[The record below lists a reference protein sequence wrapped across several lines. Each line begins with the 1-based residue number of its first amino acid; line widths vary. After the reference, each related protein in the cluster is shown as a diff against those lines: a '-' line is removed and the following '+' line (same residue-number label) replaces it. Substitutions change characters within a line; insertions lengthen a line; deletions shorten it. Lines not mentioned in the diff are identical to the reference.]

1 MGPHPAVAAIRLAV
15 RRVLHDILT
24 EHSRTSDAPAP
35 GSPRATSYG
44 TSPATPP
51 TAPSVTS
58 AATTFT
64 TVAYDPTAA
73 AAYDPMSHAG
83 AHGTSREPSYEPP
96 GTPPQEPA
104 HTASYERSPSPLVL
118 VACSG
123 GADSMALA
131 SALAFEAPK
140 LGIRAGAVT
149 VDHGLQP
156 GSDLRAEEVVLR
168 MRELG
173 LDPVESIAV
182 TVGREGGPE
191 AAARDARYA
200 ALDAAAVR
208 HGAFAVLLGHTRDDQ
223 AETVLLGLAR
233 GSGIRSLSG
242 MAAVSGAGGR
252 YRRPFLHIDR
262 QTARKA
268 CMVQSLPV
276 WDDPHN
282 ADPAYTRSRL
292 RQEGLPALEKALGK
306 GVVEALARTA
316 QLSRDDADA
325 LDSWAR
331 QAEAAVRDS
340 AGLLECAKLYAL
352 PPAVRRRI
360 LRRAAIEAGAPA
372 GALFARHIEEVDR
385 LITGWRGQGA
395 INLPGK
401 VVAQR
406 QGGRLVI
413 RQG

>member
-15 RRVLHDILT
+15 RRVLHDLLT
-24 EHSRTSDAPAP
+24 EHH
-35 GSPRATSYG
+35 G
-44 TSPATPP
+44 TTAALPH
-51 TAPSVTS
+51 APS
-58 AATTFT
+58 
-64 TVAYDPTAA
+64 
-73 AAYDPMSHAG
+73 H
-83 AHGTSREPSYEPP
+83 ELPP
-96 GTPPQEPA
+96 P
-104 HTASYERSPSPLVL
+104 PLVL

-131 SALAFEAPK
+131 SALAFESPK
-140 LGIRAGAVT
+140 LGVRAGGVT

-156 GSDLRAEEVVLR
+156 GSDARAAEVVQRL
-168 MRELG
+168 RELG
-173 LDPVESIAV
+173 LDPVDSVAV
-182 TVGREGGPE
+182 TVGRAGGPE

-200 ALDAAAVR
+200 ALDTAAER
-208 HGAFAVLLGHTRDDQ
+208 HGATAVLLGHTRDDQ

-252 YRRPFLHIDR
+252 YRRPFLELDR

-292 RQEGLPALEKALGK
+292 RHEGLPALEKALGK

-316 QLSRDDADA
+316 RLSRDDADA
-325 LDSWAR
+325 LDGWAGR
-331 QAEAAVRDS
+331 AEATVRD
-340 AGLLECAKLYAL
+340 ATGVLECAKLYAL

-360 LRRAAIEAGAPA
+360 LRRAAIAAGAPA
-372 GALFARHIEEVDR
+372 GSLFARHIEEVDR

>member
-15 RRVLHDILT
+15 RRVLHDVLND
-24 EHSRTSDAPAP
+24 H
-35 GSPRATSYG
+35 RAHHDPHET
-44 TSPATPP
+44 ATP
-51 TAPSVTS
+51 
-58 AATTFT
+58 
-64 TVAYDPTAA
+64 
-73 AAYDPMSHAG
+73 
-83 AHGTSREPSYEPP
+83 
-96 GTPPQEPA
+96 
-104 HTASYERSPSPLVL
+104 PLVL

-140 LGIRAGAVT
+140 LGVRAGGIT
-149 VDHGLQP
+149 VDHNLQA
-156 GSDLRAEEVVLR
+156 GSGTRAAEVVAR
-168 MRELG
+168 MTALG
-173 LDPVESIAV
+173 LTPAEAVSV
-182 TVGREGGPE
+182 TVGRAGGPE

-200 ALDAAAVR
+200 ALDGAAQRHQAAAI
-208 HGAFAVLLGHTRDDQ
+208 LLGHTRDDQ

-233 GSGIRSLSG
+233 GSGTRSLSG
-242 MAAVSGAGGR
+242 MAAVSGAAGR
-252 YRRPFLHIDR
+252 YRRPFLQLDR

-325 LDSWAR
+325 LDHWA
-331 QAEAAVRDS
+331 AEADRSVRDDT
-340 AGLLECAKLYAL
+340 GRLECAKLYAL
-352 PPAVRRRI
+352 PPAVRRRV
-360 LRRAAIEAGAPA
+360 LRKAVIEVGSPA
-372 GALFARHIEEVDR
+372 GSLFARHIEEVDR
-385 LITGWRGQGA
+385 LITGWRGQGV
-395 INLPGK
+395 INLPGR
-401 VVAQR
+401 VEAQR

>member
-15 RRVLHDILT
+15 RRVLHDVLT
-24 EHSRTSDAPAP
+24 DLTDRPADRRTVDGRP
-35 GSPRATSYG
+35 
-44 TSPATPP
+44 
-51 TAPSVTS
+51 
-58 AATTFT
+58 
-64 TVAYDPTAA
+64 
-73 AAYDPMSHAG
+73 
-83 AHGTSREPSYEPP
+83 
-96 GTPPQEPA
+96 
-104 HTASYERSPSPLVL
+104 PLVL

-140 LGIRAGAVT
+140 LGIQAGGIT
-149 VDHGLQP
+149 VDHGLQA
-156 GSDLRAEEVVLR
+156 GSDLRAAEVVVR
-168 MRELG
+168 MTALH
-173 LDPVESIAV
+173 LDPVESVAV
-182 TVGREGGPE
+182 RVGRDGGPE

-200 ALDAAAVR
+200 ALDEAADR
-208 HGAFAVLLGHTRDDQ
+208 LGAAAVLLGHTRDDQ

-242 MAAVSGAGGR
+242 MPEVSGGPGGSAGPGGTGRVRR
-252 YRRPFLHIDR
+252 YRRPFLQVDR

-282 ADPAYTRSRL
+282 MDPAYTRSRL
-292 RQEGLPALEKALGK
+292 RHEGLPALEKALGK

-325 LDSWAR
+325 LDAWA
-331 QAEAAVRDS
+331 AEAETGVRDED
-340 AGLLECAKLYAL
+340 GRLECAKLYAL
-352 PPAVRRRI
+352 PPAVRRRV
-360 LRRAAIEAGAPA
+360 LRRAVVAAGSPA
-372 GALFARHIEEVDR
+372 GSLFARHIEEVDR

-395 INLPGK
+395 INLPGR
-401 VVAQR
+401 VEAQR

>member
-24 EHSRTSDAPAP
+24 EHSRSYDVPAP
-35 GSPRATSYG
+35 SSPRAASPKTPAPSPGTQRAAGGTTLETSY
-44 TSPATPP
+44 
-51 TAPSVTS
+51 
-58 AATTFT
+58 
-64 TVAYDPTAA
+64 
-73 AAYDPMSHAG
+73 
-83 AHGTSREPSYEPP
+83 ELP
-96 GTPPQEPA
+96 GQSPQEPPRA
-104 HTASYERSPSPLVL
+104 APHERPPSPLVL

-140 LGIRAGAVT
+140 LGIRAGGIT

-168 MRELG
+168 LRQLG
-173 LDPVESIAV
+173 LDPAESLAV
-182 TVGREGGPE
+182 TVGRTGGPE

-200 ALDAAAVR
+200 ALDDAAVR
-208 HGAFAVLLGHTRDDQ
+208 HGAIAVLLGHTRDDQ

-252 YRRPFLHIDR
+252 YRRPFLGLDR

-268 CMVQSLPV
+268 CMVQALPV

-282 ADPAYTRSRL
+282 SDPAYTRSRL

-325 LDSWAR
+325 LDAWAS
-331 QAEAAVRDS
+331 QAEAGVRD
-340 AGLLECAKLYAL
+340 ATGLLECAKLYAL

-372 GALFARHIEEVDR
+372 GSLFARHIEEVDR

>member
-24 EHSRTSDAPAP
+24 EHPPASDTRRAPFTGAARPAAPDAERVPAP
-35 GSPRATSYG
+35 GTRAPEGERVPAPGTRRTITRAQNSPHER
-44 TSPATPP
+44 P
-51 TAPSVTS
+51 TA
-58 AATTFT
+58 
-64 TVAYDPTAA
+64 
-73 AAYDPMSHAG
+73 
-83 AHGTSREPSYEPP
+83 
-96 GTPPQEPA
+96 
-104 HTASYERSPSPLVL
+104 PLVL

-140 LGIRAGAVT
+140 LGIRAGGIT
-149 VDHGLQP
+149 VDHGLQA
-156 GSDLRAEEVVLR
+156 GSDLRADEVVLR
-168 MRELG
+168 LTELG
-173 LDPVESIAV
+173 LSPAESIAV
-182 TVGREGGPE
+182 SVGRDGGPE

-200 ALDAAAVR
+200 ALDAAAER
-208 HGAFAVLLGHTRDDQ
+208 HGAVAILLGHTRDDQ

-242 MAAVSGAGGR
+242 MAAVSGADGR
-252 YRRPFLHIDR
+252 YRRPFLHLDR

-292 RQEGLPALEKALGK
+292 RHEGLPALEKALGK

-325 LDSWAR
+325 LDTWAR
-331 QAEAAVRDS
+331 QAEASVRDA

-372 GALFARHIEEVDR
+372 GSLFARHIEEVDR
-385 LITGWRGQGA
+385 LITGWRGQGV

>member
-24 EHSRTSDAPAP
+24 EHSRTTGGDPAYAPAH
-35 GSPRATSYG
+35 A
-44 TSPATPP
+44 PART
-51 TAPSVTS
+51 TAPTGGRPSTDS
-58 AATTFT
+58 N
-64 TVAYDPTAA
+64 
-73 AAYDPMSHAG
+73 G
-83 AHGTSREPSYEPP
+83 AVPPSP
-96 GTPPQEPA
+96 
-104 HTASYERSPSPLVL
+104 PLVL

-140 LGIRAGAVT
+140 LGIRAGGVT

-156 GSDLRAEEVVLR
+156 GSGLRAEEVVLR
-168 MRELG
+168 LRELG
-173 LDPVESIAV
+173 LDPVESVAV

-200 ALDAAAVR
+200 ALDSVAER
-208 HGAFAVLLGHTRDDQ
+208 HGAAAVLLGHTRDDQ

-242 MAAVSGAGGR
+242 MAAVSGAAGR
-252 YRRPFLHIDR
+252 YRRPFLQLDR

-268 CMVQSLPV
+268 CMAQSLPV

-292 RQEGLPALEKALGK
+292 RHEGLPALEKALGK

-325 LDSWAR
+325 LDAWAA
-331 QAEAAVRDS
+331 QAEATVRDA

-372 GALFARHIEEVDR
+372 GSLFARHIEEVDR

>member
-15 RRVLHDILT
+15 RRVLHDVIT
-24 EHSRTSDAPAP
+24 ECSEFESPDTERSR
-35 GSPRATSYG
+35 
-44 TSPATPP
+44 P
-51 TAPSVTS
+51 TATG
-58 AATTFT
+58 A
-64 TVAYDPTAA
+64 DRAA
-73 AAYDPMSHAG
+73 A
-83 AHGTSREPSYEPP
+83 PP
-96 GTPPQEPA
+96 PA
-104 HTASYERSPSPLVL
+104 DRRPLVL

-131 SALAFEAPK
+131 SALAFEARK
-140 LGIRAGAVT
+140 LSVRAGAVT

-156 GSDLRAEEVVLR
+156 GSDLRAAEVVSRLAA
-168 MRELG
+168 MR
-173 LDPVESIAV
+173 LDPVESVAV
-182 TVGREGGPE
+182 TVGRDGGPE

-200 ALDAAAVR
+200 ALDAAAER
-208 HGAFAVLLGHTRDDQ
+208 HGAAAVLLGHTRDDQ

-233 GSGIRSLSG
+233 GSGTRSLSG
-242 MAAVSGAGGR
+242 MAPVSGATGR
-252 YRRPFLHIDR
+252 YRRPFLQLDR

-268 CMVQSLPV
+268 CLVQAIPV

-292 RQEGLPALEKALGK
+292 RHEGLPALEKALGK

-325 LDSWAR
+325 LDAWAAD
-331 QAEAAVRDS
+331 AESAVRDDT
-340 AGLLECAKLYAL
+340 GQLECAKLYAL
-352 PPAVRRRI
+352 PPAVRRRV
-360 LRRAAIEAGAPA
+360 LRRAAVVAGAPA
-372 GALFARHIEEVDR
+372 GSLFARHIEEVDR

-395 INLPGK
+395 INLPGR
-401 VVAQR
+401 VEAQR

>member
-15 RRVLHDILT
+15 RRVLHDIL
-24 EHSRTSDAPAP
+24 
-35 GSPRATSYG
+35 
-44 TSPATPP
+44 
-51 TAPSVTS
+51 S
-58 AATTFT
+58 AH
-64 TVAYDPTAA
+64 P
-73 AAYDPMSHAG
+73 H
-83 AHGTSREPSYEPP
+83 EPP
-96 GTPPQEPA
+96 SGEQ
-104 HTASYERSPSPLVL
+104 PLVL

-140 LGIRAGAVT
+140 LGIRAGGIT

-156 GSDLRAEEVVLR
+156 GSVTRAEDVVLR
-168 MRELG
+168 LTALG
-173 LDPVESIAV
+173 MTPVESVAV
-182 TVGREGGPE
+182 QVGRDGGPE

-200 ALDAAAVR
+200 ALDAAAER
-208 HGAFAVLLGHTRDDQ
+208 HGAAAVLLGHTRDDQ

-252 YRRPFLHIDR
+252 YRRPFLQLDR

-268 CMVQSLPV
+268 CLVQHLPV

-282 ADPAYTRSRL
+282 TDPAYTRSRL
-292 RQEGLPALEKALGK
+292 RHEGLPALEKALGK

-325 LDSWAR
+325 LDTWAR
-331 QAEAAVRDS
+331 EAADSVRDA

-360 LRRAAIEAGAPA
+360 LRKAAIEAGAPA

-385 LITGWRGQGA
+385 LITGWRGQGE

>member
-15 RRVLHDILT
+15 RRVLHDILND
-24 EHSRTSDAPAP
+24 HQ
-35 GSPRATSYG
+35 
-44 TSPATPP
+44 
-51 TAPSVTS
+51 
-58 AATTFT
+58 
-64 TVAYDPTAA
+64 
-73 AAYDPMSHAG
+73 
-83 AHGTSREPSYEPP
+83 TSRAYSGHQLVGGPP
-96 GTPPQEPA
+96 DR
-104 HTASYERSPSPLVL
+104 TAERPPSPLVL

-140 LGIRAGAVT
+140 LGIRAGGVT
-149 VDHGLQP
+149 IDHGLQP
-156 GSDLRAEEVVLR
+156 GSDLRADEVVLR
-168 MRELG
+168 LRGLG
-173 LDPVESIAV
+173 LDPVESVAV

-200 ALDAAAVR
+200 ALDAVAER
-208 HGAFAVLLGHTRDDQ
+208 HGAAAVLLGHTRDDQ

-252 YRRPFLHIDR
+252 YRRPFLQLDR

-268 CMVQSLPV
+268 CMAQSLPV

-282 ADPAYTRSRL
+282 TDPAYTRSRL
-292 RQEGLPALEKALGK
+292 RHEGLPALEKALGK

-325 LDSWAR
+325 LDAWAS
-331 QAEAAVRDS
+331 QAEASVRDA
-340 AGLLECAKLYAL
+340 AGRLECAKLYAL

-401 VVAQR
+401 VVARR

>member
-15 RRVLHDILT
+15 RRVLHDVLT
-24 EHSRTSDAPAP
+24 DLTDPTERRTAPAARRADRADSRARTDRP
-35 GSPRATSYG
+35 GG
-44 TSPATPP
+44 T
-51 TAPSVTS
+51 
-58 AATTFT
+58 
-64 TVAYDPTAA
+64 
-73 AAYDPMSHAG
+73 
-83 AHGTSREPSYEPP
+83 
-96 GTPPQEPA
+96 Q
-104 HTASYERSPSPLVL
+104 PLVL

-140 LGIRAGAVT
+140 LGIRAGGIT
-149 VDHGLQP
+149 VDHGLQD
-156 GSDLRAEEVVLR
+156 GSDLRAAEVVSR
-168 MRELG
+168 MTALH
-173 LDPVESIAV
+173 LDPAESIAV
-182 TVGREGGPE
+182 RVGRDGGPE
-191 AAARDARYA
+191 AAARDARYG
-200 ALDAAAVR
+200 ALDEAADR
-208 HGAFAVLLGHTRDDQ
+208 LGAAAVLLGHTRDDQ

-242 MAAVSGAGGR
+242 MAEISGGPGRAGR

-268 CMVQSLPV
+268 CMVQSLAV

-282 ADPAYTRSRL
+282 IDPAYTRSRL
-292 RQEGLPALEKALGK
+292 RHEGLPALEKALGK

-325 LDSWAR
+325 LDAWAAD
-331 QAEAAVRDS
+331 AESAVRDEL
-340 AGLLECAKLYAL
+340 GQLECAKLYAL
-352 PPAVRRRI
+352 PPAVRRRV
-360 LRRAAIEAGAPA
+360 LRRAVLSAGSPA
-372 GALFARHIEEVDR
+372 GSLFARHIEEVDR

-395 INLPGK
+395 INLPGR
-401 VVAQR
+401 VEAQR

>member
-15 RRVLHDILT
+15 RRVLHDILD
-24 EHSRTSDAPAP
+24 EHSRTPDETGRIP
-35 GSPRATSYG
+35 GR
-44 TSPATPP
+44 PP
-51 TAPSVTS
+51 H
-58 AATTFT
+58 
-64 TVAYDPTAA
+64 
-73 AAYDPMSHAG
+73 DPMHD
-83 AHGTSREPSYEPP
+83 REL
-96 GTPPQEPA
+96 
-104 HTASYERSPSPLVL
+104 SPLVL

-131 SALAFEAPK
+131 SALAFEAPR
-140 LGIRAGAVT
+140 LGLRAGGVT
-149 VDHGLQP
+149 VDHGLQA
-156 GSDLRAEEVVLR
+156 GSDLRAAEVTLR
-168 MRELG
+168 LRELG
-173 LDPVESIAV
+173 LAPVESVAV

-200 ALDAAAVR
+200 ALDAAAER
-208 HGAFAVLLGHTRDDQ
+208 HGAAAVLLGHTRDDQ

-242 MAAVSGAGGR
+242 MAAVSGAAGR
-252 YRRPFLHIDR
+252 YRRPFLRLDR

-268 CMVQSLPV
+268 CLVQSLPV

-282 ADPAYTRSRL
+282 TDPTYTRSRL
-292 RQEGLPALEKALGK
+292 RHEGLPALEKALGK

-325 LDSWAR
+325 LDAWAGR
-331 QAEAAVRDS
+331 AEAGVRD
-340 AGLLECAKLYAL
+340 ADGRLECAGLYAL
-352 PPAVRRRI
+352 PPAVRRRV
-360 LRRAAIEAGAPA
+360 LRRAAIDAGAPA
-372 GALFARHIEEVDR
+372 GSLFARHIEEVDR

-395 INLPGK
+395 INLPGR
-401 VVAQR
+401 VVARR

>member
-15 RRVLHDILT
+15 RRVLHDILD
-24 EHSRTSDAPAP
+24 EQLSSHPAPAP
-35 GSPRATSYG
+35 APARPGPLPAQLPGQPAHGASAPDPVRAPAPQASHGSPAPQAASA
-44 TSPATPP
+44 SPAAAQDTP
-51 TAPSVTS
+51 AP
-58 AATTFT
+58 
-64 TVAYDPTAA
+64 
-73 AAYDPMSHAG
+73 H
-83 AHGTSREPSYEPP
+83 
-96 GTPPQEPA
+96 
-104 HTASYERSPSPLVL
+104 ERPPSPLVL

-140 LGIRAGAVT
+140 LGIRAGGVT
-149 VDHGLQP
+149 VDHGLQA
-156 GSDLRAEEVVLR
+156 GSDLRAEEVAQRLR
-168 MRELG
+168 VLG
-173 LDPVESIAV
+173 LDPVEAV
-182 TVGREGGPE
+182 AVSVGREGGPE
-191 AAARDARYA
+191 AAARAARYA
-200 ALDAAAVR
+200 ALDAAAER
-208 HGAFAVLLGHTRDDQ
+208 HGAHAVLLGHTRDDQ

-262 QTARKA
+262 QTARKG

-282 ADPAYTRSRL
+282 TDPAYTRSRL
-292 RQEGLPALEKALGK
+292 RHEGLPALEKALGK

-325 LDSWAR
+325 LDAWAG
-331 QAEAAVRDS
+331 QAEATVRDD
-340 AGLLECAKLYAL
+340 AGRLDCAKLYAL

-360 LRRAAIEAGAPA
+360 LRRAAIDAGAPA
-372 GALFARHIEEVDR
+372 GSLFARHIEEVDR
-385 LITGWRGQGA
+385 LITGWRGQKA
-395 INLPGK
+395 INLPGR

>member
-15 RRVLHDILT
+15 RRVLHDVLT
-24 EHSRTSDAPAP
+24 DLTDAGHLAD
-35 GSPRATSYG
+35 
-44 TSPATPP
+44 ATPR
-51 TAPSVTS
+51 TADRRTP
-58 AATTFT
+58 AAD
-64 TVAYDPTAA
+64 A
-73 AAYDPMSHAG
+73 
-83 AHGTSREPSYEPP
+83 
-96 GTPPQEPA
+96 
-104 HTASYERSPSPLVL
+104 PLVL

-140 LGIRAGAVT
+140 LGLRAGGVT
-149 VDHGLQP
+149 VDHGLQA
-156 GSDLRAEEVVLR
+156 GSDLRAAEVITR
-168 MRELG
+168 MTALH
-173 LDPVESIAV
+173 LDPVESVAV
-182 TVGREGGPE
+182 RVGREGGPE

-200 ALDAAAVR
+200 ALDEAADRLGAV
-208 HGAFAVLLGHTRDDQ
+208 AVLLGHTRDDQ

-242 MAAVSGAGGR
+242 MAEKSGATGRTHR
-252 YRRPFLHIDR
+252 YRRPFLQIDR

-282 ADPAYTRSRL
+282 IDPAYTRSRL
-292 RQEGLPALEKALGK
+292 RHEGLPALEKALGK

-325 LDSWAR
+325 LDAWAAD
-331 QAEAAVRDS
+331 AESGVRD
-340 AGLLECAKLYAL
+340 ADGRLECAKLYAL
-352 PPAVRRRI
+352 PPAVRRRV
-360 LRRAAIEAGAPA
+360 LRRAVVAAGSPA
-372 GALFARHIEEVDR
+372 GSLFARHIEEVDR

-395 INLPGK
+395 INLPGR
-401 VVAQR
+401 VEAQR

>member
-15 RRVLHDILT
+15 RRVLHDVLT
-24 EHSRTSDAPAP
+24 QYQHGEHPARRAAPPHGGPPAQHP
-35 GSPRATSYG
+35 ERL
-44 TSPATPP
+44 ATPP
-51 TAPSVTS
+51 EW
-58 AATTFT
+58 AAGILR
-64 TVAYDPTAA
+64 A
-73 AAYDPMSHAG
+73 
-83 AHGTSREPSYEPP
+83 SRPFRPP
-96 GTPPQEPA
+96 LPDA
-104 HTASYERSPSPLVL
+104 PLVL

-131 SALAFEAPK
+131 SALAFEAPR
-140 LGIRAGAVT
+140 LGIRAGGIT
-149 VDHGLQP
+149 VDHGLQI
-156 GSDLRAEEVVLR
+156 GSDIRAAEVAARLTA
-168 MRELG
+168 LC
-173 LDPVESIAV
+173 LDPVDSVAV
-182 TVGREGGPE
+182 DVGRDGGPE

-200 ALDAAAVR
+200 ALDAAADR
-208 HGAFAVLLGHTRDDQ
+208 HSAAAVLLGHTRDDQ

-233 GSGIRSLSG
+233 GSGTRSLSG
-242 MAAVSGAGGR
+242 MADVSGTEGR
-252 YRRPFLHIDR
+252 YRRPFLRVDR
-262 QTARKA
+262 QTARRA

-282 ADPAYTRSRL
+282 TDPAYTRSRL
-292 RQEGLPALEKALGK
+292 RHEGLPALEKALGK

-325 LDSWAR
+325 LDAWAAR
-331 QAEAAVRDS
+331 AEPSVRDDS
-340 AGLLECAKLYAL
+340 GHLDCAGLYAL

-360 LRRAAIEAGAPA
+360 LRSALLDAGAPA

-385 LITGWRGQGA
+385 LITGWRGQRA

-401 VVAQR
+401 VEARR

>member
-15 RRVLHDILT
+15 RRVLHDVISECSELASSDT
-24 EHSRTSDAPAP
+24 ERSRPTPAA
-35 GSPRATSYG
+35 GAG
-44 TSPATPP
+44 
-51 TAPSVTS
+51 S
-58 AATTFT
+58 AA
-64 TVAYDPTAA
+64 AP
-73 AAYDPMSHAG
+73 PPAG
-83 AHGTSREPSYEPP
+83 GR
-96 GTPPQEPA
+96 
-104 HTASYERSPSPLVL
+104 PLVL

-131 SALAFEAPK
+131 SALAFEARK
-140 LGIRAGAVT
+140 LSVRAGAVT

-156 GSDLRAEEVVLR
+156 GSDLRAAEVVSRLVA
-168 MRELG
+168 MR
-173 LDPVESIAV
+173 LDPVESVAV
-182 TVGREGGPE
+182 TVGRDGGPE

-200 ALDAAAVR
+200 ALDAAAER
-208 HGAFAVLLGHTRDDQ
+208 HGAVAVLLGHTRDDQ

-233 GSGIRSLSG
+233 GSGTRSLSG
-242 MAAVSGAGGR
+242 MAPVSGATGR
-252 YRRPFLHIDR
+252 YRRPFLQLDR

-268 CMVQSLPV
+268 CLVQAIPV

-292 RQEGLPALEKALGK
+292 RHEGLPALEKALGK

-325 LDSWAR
+325 LDAWAAD
-331 QAEAAVRDS
+331 AESAVRDD
-340 AGLLECAKLYAL
+340 AGQLECAKLYAL
-352 PPAVRRRI
+352 PPAVRRRV
-360 LRRAAIEAGAPA
+360 LRRAAVVAGAPA
-372 GALFARHIEEVDR
+372 GSLFARHIEEIDR

-395 INLPGK
+395 INLPGR
-401 VVAQR
+401 VEAQR

>member
-15 RRVLHDILT
+15 RRVLHDVLTDLT
-24 EHSRTSDAPAP
+24 EQTSRPAP
-35 GSPRATSYG
+35 TPAPRVGRPGRTVGSS
-44 TSPATPP
+44 
-51 TAPSVTS
+51 
-58 AATTFT
+58 
-64 TVAYDPTAA
+64 
-73 AAYDPMSHAG
+73 AG
-83 AHGTSREPSYEPP
+83 AAPHDPLPD
-96 GTPPQEPA
+96 
-104 HTASYERSPSPLVL
+104 TAPLVL

-140 LGIRAGAVT
+140 LGIRAGGIT
-149 VDHGLQP
+149 VDHGLQD
-156 GSDLRAEEVVLR
+156 GSALRAAEVVAR
-168 MRELG
+168 MTALH
-173 LDPVESIAV
+173 LDPVESVAV
-182 TVGREGGPE
+182 RVGRDGGPE

-200 ALDAAAVR
+200 ALDEAADRLGAV
-208 HGAFAVLLGHTRDDQ
+208 AVLLGHTRDDQ

-242 MAAVSGAGGR
+242 MAEVSGGPGDPGSRVRGHR
-252 YRRPFLHIDR
+252 YRRPFLQVDR

-268 CMVQSLPV
+268 CMVQSLAV

-282 ADPAYTRSRL
+282 IDPAYTRSRL
-292 RQEGLPALEKALGK
+292 RHEGLPALEKALGK

-325 LDSWAR
+325 LDAWA
-331 QAEAAVRDS
+331 AEAESGVRDED
-340 AGLLECAKLYAL
+340 GRLECAKLYAL
-352 PPAVRRRI
+352 PPAVRRRV
-360 LRRAAIEAGAPA
+360 LRRAVVAAGSPA
-372 GALFARHIEEVDR
+372 GSLFARHIEEVDR

-395 INLPGK
+395 INLPGR
-401 VVAQR
+401 VEAQR

>member
-15 RRVLHDILT
+15 RRVLHDVLT
-24 EHSRTSDAPAP
+24 DLTDHP
-35 GSPRATSYG
+35 GSP
-44 TSPATPP
+44 PAPRTPGG
-51 TAPSVTS
+51 SL
-58 AATTFT
+58 
-64 TVAYDPTAA
+64 
-73 AAYDPMSHAG
+73 
-83 AHGTSREPSYEPP
+83 
-96 GTPPQEPA
+96 
-104 HTASYERSPSPLVL
+104 PLVL

-140 LGIRAGAVT
+140 LGIRAGGIT

-156 GSDLRAEEVVLR
+156 GSDLRAAEVVTRMTALR
-168 MRELG
+168 
-173 LDPVESIAV
+173 LDPVESVAV
-182 TVGREGGPE
+182 RVGRDGGPE
-191 AAARDARYA
+191 AAARDARYG
-200 ALDAAAVR
+200 ALDEAADR
-208 HGAFAVLLGHTRDDQ
+208 LGAAAVLLGHTRDDQ

-242 MAAVSGAGGR
+242 MPEVSGGPGTAGRTNR
-252 YRRPFLHIDR
+252 YRRPFLQVDR

-282 ADPAYTRSRL
+282 MDPAYTRSRL
-292 RQEGLPALEKALGK
+292 RHEGLPALEKALGK

-325 LDSWAR
+325 LDAWA
-331 QAEAAVRDS
+331 AEAETGVRD
-340 AGLLECAKLYAL
+340 ADGRLECAKLYAL
-352 PPAVRRRI
+352 PPAVRRRV
-360 LRRAAIEAGAPA
+360 LRRAVVAAGSPA
-372 GALFARHIEEVDR
+372 GSLFARHIEEVDR

-395 INLPGK
+395 INLPGR
-401 VVAQR
+401 VEAQR

>member
-15 RRVLHDILT
+15 RRVLHEVLT
-24 EHSRTSDAPAP
+24 DHAELLS
-35 GSPRATSYG
+35 ATSHA
-44 TSPATPP
+44 SPLPHASSLPHASPTPHSP
-51 TAPSVTS
+51 LADD
-58 AATTFT
+58 
-64 TVAYDPTAA
+64 AY
-73 AAYDPMSHAG
+73 
-83 AHGTSREPSYEPP
+83 
-96 GTPPQEPA
+96 
-104 HTASYERSPSPLVL
+104 PLVL

-140 LGIRAGAVT
+140 LRVRAGAVT
-149 VDHGLQP
+149 VDHGLQA
-156 GSDLRAEEVVLR
+156 GSDLRAAEVVARLR
-168 MRELG
+168 AMR
-173 LDPVESIAV
+173 LDPVESVAV
-182 TVGREGGPE
+182 TVGLESTRVAHSAPNTGGGGRRAGGPE

-200 ALDAAAVR
+200 ALDDAAER
-208 HGAFAVLLGHTRDDQ
+208 HRAAAVLLGHTRDDQ

-242 MAAVSGAGGR
+242 MAAVSGTAGR
-252 YRRPFLHIDR
+252 YRRPFLHLDR

-268 CMVQSLPV
+268 CLVQSIPV

-292 RQEGLPALEKALGK
+292 RHEGLPALEKALGK

-325 LDSWAR
+325 LDAWAAD
-331 QAEAAVRDS
+331 AEGTVRDETGQLAC
-340 AGLLECAKLYAL
+340 AGLYAL
-352 PPAVRRRI
+352 PPAVRRRV
-360 LRRAAIEAGAPA
+360 LRRAAIAAGAPA
-372 GALFARHIEEVDR
+372 GSLFARHIEEVDR

-395 INLPGK
+395 INLPGR
-401 VVAQR
+401 VEARR

>member
-15 RRVLHDILT
+15 RRVLHDVMND
-24 EHSRTSDAPAP
+24 HRAHQD
-35 GSPRATSYG
+35 PRE
-44 TSPATPP
+44 
-51 TAPSVTS
+51 S
-58 AATTFT
+58 AA
-64 TVAYDPTAA
+64 P
-73 AAYDPMSHAG
+73 
-83 AHGTSREPSYEPP
+83 
-96 GTPPQEPA
+96 
-104 HTASYERSPSPLVL
+104 PLVL

-140 LGIRAGAVT
+140 LGVRAGGVT
-149 VDHGLQP
+149 VDHNLQA
-156 GSDLRAEEVVLR
+156 GSGTRAAEVVAR
-168 MRELG
+168 MTVLG
-173 LDPVESIAV
+173 LTPAEAVSV
-182 TVGREGGPE
+182 TVGRAGGPE

-200 ALDAAAVR
+200 ALDGAAQR
-208 HGAFAVLLGHTRDDQ
+208 HGAAAVLLGHTRDDQ

-233 GSGIRSLSG
+233 GSGTRSLSG
-242 MAAVSGAGGR
+242 MAAVSGAAGR
-252 YRRPFLHIDR
+252 YRRPFLQLDR

-325 LDSWAR
+325 LDHWA
-331 QAEAAVRDS
+331 AEADRSVRDDT
-340 AGLLECAKLYAL
+340 GRLECAKLYAL
-352 PPAVRRRI
+352 PPAVRRRV
-360 LRRAAIEAGAPA
+360 LRKAVIEVGSPA
-372 GALFARHIEEVDR
+372 GSLFARHIEEVDR
-385 LITGWRGQGA
+385 LITGWRGQGV
-395 INLPGK
+395 INLPGR
-401 VVAQR
+401 VEAQR

>member
-15 RRVLHDILT
+15 RRVLHDVLN
-24 EHSRTSDAPAP
+24 HHCAQDR
-35 GSPRATSYG
+35 
-44 TSPATPP
+44 
-51 TAPSVTS
+51 
-58 AATTFT
+58 
-64 TVAYDPTAA
+64 
-73 AAYDPMSHAG
+73 
-83 AHGTSREPSYEPP
+83 REP
-96 GTPPQEPA
+96 
-104 HTASYERSPSPLVL
+104 PLVL

-140 LGIRAGAVT
+140 LGVRAGGVT
-149 VDHGLQP
+149 IDHGLQE
-156 GSDLRAEEVVLR
+156 GSDLRAAEVALR
-168 MRELG
+168 MRALR
-173 LDPVESIAV
+173 LDPVEAVAV

-200 ALDAAAVR
+200 ALDAVAER
-208 HGAFAVLLGHTRDDQ
+208 LGAGAVLLGHTRDDQ

-233 GSGIRSLSG
+233 GSGTRSLSG
-242 MAAVSGAGGR
+242 MAATSGYGGR
-252 YRRPFLHIDR
+252 YRRPFLDVDR

-268 CMVQSLPV
+268 CLIQSLPV

-282 ADPAYTRSRL
+282 TDPAYTRSRL
-292 RQEGLPALEKALGK
+292 RHEGLPALEKALGK

-325 LDSWAR
+325 LDAWAAA
-331 QAEAAVRDS
+331 AEGTVLDDTGTLDVAA
-340 AGLLECAKLYAL
+340 LFAL
-352 PPAVRRRI
+352 PPAVRRRV
-360 LRRAAIEAGAPA
+360 LRRAVIGAGSPA
-372 GALFARHIEEVDR
+372 GSLFARHIEEVDR

-395 INLPGK
+395 INLPGR
-401 VVAQR
+401 VGVRR

>member
-15 RRVLHDILT
+15 RRALHDVLT
-24 EHSRTSDAPAP
+24 DLTDHPRTPSRRAP
-35 GSPRATSYG
+35 GAAPHT
-44 TSPATPP
+44 PA
-51 TAPSVTS
+51 
-58 AATTFT
+58 
-64 TVAYDPTAA
+64 
-73 AAYDPMSHAG
+73 
-83 AHGTSREPSYEPP
+83 
-96 GTPPQEPA
+96 GTP
-104 HTASYERSPSPLVL
+104 PLVL

-140 LGIRAGAVT
+140 LGIRAGGIT

-156 GSDLRAEEVVLR
+156 GSDLRAAEVVIR
-168 MRELG
+168 MSALG
-173 LDPVESIAV
+173 LDPVESVAV
-182 TVGREGGPE
+182 RVGRDGGPE
-191 AAARDARYA
+191 AAARDARYG
-200 ALDAAAVR
+200 ALDEAADR
-208 HGAFAVLLGHTRDDQ
+208 LGATAVLLGHTRDDQ

-242 MAAVSGAGGR
+242 MPEVSGGPGLSGRSHR
-252 YRRPFLHIDR
+252 YRRPFLQVDR

-282 ADPAYTRSRL
+282 IDPAYTRSRL
-292 RQEGLPALEKALGK
+292 RHEGLPALEKALGK

-325 LDSWAR
+325 LDAWA
-331 QAEAAVRDS
+331 AEAETGVRDED
-340 AGLLECAKLYAL
+340 GRLECAKLYAL
-352 PPAVRRRI
+352 PPAVRRRV
-360 LRRAAIEAGAPA
+360 LRRAVVAAGSPA
-372 GALFARHIEEVDR
+372 GSLFARHIEEVDR

-395 INLPGK
+395 INLPGR
-401 VVAQR
+401 VEAQR

>member
-15 RRVLHDILT
+15 RRVLNDILDEQT
-24 EHSRTSDAPAP
+24 PAPPPAGPLRPELQTAHAAQTAYGAQERSTAPGPRPARMTGHPPLGVPTPSRT
-35 GSPRATSYG
+35 
-44 TSPATPP
+44 
-51 TAPSVTS
+51 PSRGLC
-58 AATTFT
+58 AA
-64 TVAYDPTAA
+64 
-73 AAYDPMSHAG
+73 
-83 AHGTSREPSYEPP
+83 
-96 GTPPQEPA
+96 Q
-104 HTASYERSPSPLVL
+104 RSPHDDRPGHGRPEAPLVL

-140 LGIRAGAVT
+140 LGIRAGGIT

-156 GSDLRAEEVVLR
+156 GSGLRADEVAQRLR
-168 MRELG
+168 DLG
-173 LDPVESIAV
+173 LDPVDAVAV
-182 TVGREGGPE
+182 TVGRDGGPE

-200 ALDAAAVR
+200 ALDAAADR
-208 HGAFAVLLGHTRDDQ
+208 HGAHAILLGHTRDDQ

-292 RQEGLPALEKALGK
+292 RHEGLPALEKALGK

-325 LDSWAR
+325 LDAWAG
-331 QAEAAVRDS
+331 QAEATARDD
-340 AGLLECAKLYAL
+340 AGCLECAKLHDL
-352 PPAVRRRI
+352 PPAVRRRV
-360 LRRAAIEAGAPA
+360 LRRAAIDAGSPA
-372 GALFARHIEEVDR
+372 GSLFARHIEEIDR

-401 VVAQR
+401 VVARR

>member
-15 RRVLHDILT
+15 RRVLHDVLT
-24 EHSRTSDAPAP
+24 DHTP
-35 GSPRATSYG
+35 SPDATSATSASPG
-44 TSPATPP
+44 TSHEQPP
-51 TAPSVTS
+51 P
-58 AATTFT
+58 
-64 TVAYDPTAA
+64 
-73 AAYDPMSHAG
+73 
-83 AHGTSREPSYEPP
+83 
-96 GTPPQEPA
+96 
-104 HTASYERSPSPLVL
+104 PLVL

-140 LGIRAGAVT
+140 LGIRAGGVT

-156 GSDLRAEEVVLR
+156 GSDLRAAEVVLR
-168 MRELG
+168 LNELG
-173 LDPVESIAV
+173 LAPVESVAV
-182 TVGREGGPE
+182 TVGRDGGPE
-191 AAARDARYA
+191 AAARDARYG
-200 ALDAAAVR
+200 ALDAAAER
-208 HGAFAVLLGHTRDDQ
+208 HGAAAVLLGHTRDDQ

-242 MAAVSGAGGR
+242 MAAVSGGPGAARR
-252 YRRPFLHIDR
+252 YRRPFLHLDR

-292 RQEGLPALEKALGK
+292 RHEGLPALEKALGK

-325 LDSWAR
+325 LDAWAG
-331 QAEAAVRDS
+331 QAEASVRD
-340 AGLLECAKLYAL
+340 ATGLLECAKLYAL

-372 GALFARHIEEVDR
+372 GSLFARHIEEVDR